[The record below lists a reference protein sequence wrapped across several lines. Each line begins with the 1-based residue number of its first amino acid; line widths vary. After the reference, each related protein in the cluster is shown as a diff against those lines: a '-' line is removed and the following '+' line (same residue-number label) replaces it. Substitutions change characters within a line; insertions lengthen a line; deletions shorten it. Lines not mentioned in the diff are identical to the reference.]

1 MIKAVHL
8 DKGGMTINILKLINS
23 HRELTNTIV
32 SGVLIVLGLVFTWN
46 NMNSTASMIFI
57 VAFLIGGYYSAKS
70 GTIELF
76 RDKHLNVD
84 VLMILAAVGASVIG
98 YWMEAALLIFIFSL
112 AGSMEIMAR
121 ERSRN
126 AISELMNLT
135 PEEARRYKADGEIE
149 IIPVKELKIGN
160 ILQVPRGATIPIDGT
175 LSTEFGVINE
185 ASVTGES
192 VPVEKK
198 SGAKVLGGTINEGEL
213 IDIEVAVEDE
223 DTLFSKIVRLVD
235 EAQTRPSKIA
245 GFIEEIEDTYVKA
258 VLMGVPLFIFAVYV
272 FLGWSMEESFY
283 RGMVLLT
290 VASPCALVASATPAT
305 LSAISRA
312 AKKGMVFKGGPA
324 IDNVNQLKAI
334 IFDKTGTLTVGKPEV
349 VDAAYVNEDV
359 KNAVDEVVKAAE
371 FGSTHPIASAI
382 LRYLNKTAKID
393 VDDIADITGKGFQV
407 THEGHVWKIGK
418 RTYAT
423 ENASL
428 NPKIS
433 NKTEILEE
441 QGNTVIFVSRN
452 GEVLAYYSLEDQ
464 LKPESG
470 QAIERLNTM
479 GIQTIMVSGD
489 NQRTAEH
496 VAAKVGIKEVHANHM
511 PDEKTERLEELREK
525 YGSIGMVGDGINDAP
540 ALALAD
546 VGFAMGSGT
555 DIAME
560 TADVVLV
567 QDDLKQIPFALG
579 LSRKMKNIIIFNII
593 FALAVVILL
602 ILANIFQ
609 VINLP
614 LGVLGHEGSTI
625 LVILNGLRL
634 LNYREEIESAGN
646 VSVIT
651 KVKVET

>member
-1 MIKAVHL
+1 M
-8 DKGGMTINILKLINS
+8 
-23 HRELTNTIV
+23 ELT
-32 SGVLIVLGLVFTWN
+32 
-46 NMNSTASMIFI
+46 ASLTFI
-57 VAFLIGGYYSAKS
+57 AAFLIGGYYSAKS
-70 GTIELF
+70 GLIELF

-84 VLMILAAVGASVIG
+84 VLMILAAIGASLIG

-112 AGSMEIMAR
+112 AGSMEVMAR

-135 PEEARRYKADGEIE
+135 PEEARRYKSNGEIE
-149 IIPVKELKIGN
+149 VVPTKELKIGDV
-160 ILQVPRGATIPIDGT
+160 LQVPRGATIPIDGILT
-175 LSTEFGVINE
+175 TDFGVINE

-192 VPVEKK
+192 VPVEKN
-198 SGAKVLGGTINEGEL
+198 SGAEVIGGTINAGEL
-213 IDIEVAVEDE
+213 IDIEVTVEDE
-223 DTLFSKIVRLVD
+223 DTLFSKIIRLVD
-235 EAQTRPSKIA
+235 EAQSQPSKTA
-245 GFIEEIEDTYVKA
+245 SFIEGIEDTYVKA
-258 VLMGVPLFIFAVYV
+258 VLIGVPLFILAVY
-272 FLGWSMEESFY
+272 FLLGWSMEESFY

-312 AKKGMVFKGGPA
+312 AKKGMVFKGGEA

-349 VDAAYVNEDV
+349 VDAAYANEYEKD
-359 KNAVDEVVKAAE
+359 KVDEVVKAAE

-382 LRYLNKTAKID
+382 LRHLHETPKIE
-393 VDDIADITGKGFQV
+393 VDNIADITGKGFEI
-407 THEGHVWKIGK
+407 THEGDIWKIGK

-423 ENASL
+423 EGASL
-428 NPKIS
+428 NQEIS
-433 NKTEILEE
+433 NRTEILEQ

-452 GEVLAYYSLEDQ
+452 DEVLAYYSLEDR
-464 LKPESG
+464 LKPESRM
-470 QAIERLNTM
+470 AIERLNGM

-489 NQRTAEH
+489 NQRTAEYI
-496 VAAKVGIKEVHANHM
+496 AAKVGIKEVHANHM

-525 YGSIGMVGDGINDAP
+525 YGAIGMVGDGINDAP

-579 LSRKMKNIIIFNII
+579 LSRKMKNIIIFNIV
-593 FALAVVILL
+593 FALAVVVLL

-614 LGVLGHEGSTI
+614 MGVLGHEGSTI

-634 LNYREEIESAGN
+634 LNYKDRIEKENISDLSAAGRLN
-646 VSVIT
+646 TES
-651 KVKVET
+651 

>member
-1 MIKAVHL
+1 M
-8 DKGGMTINILKLINS
+8 
-23 HRELTNTIV
+23 ELTGALTYI
-32 SGVLIVLGLVFTWN
+32 
-46 NMNSTASMIFI
+46 A
-57 VAFLIGGYYSAKS
+57 AFLTGGYYSAKS
-70 GTIELF
+70 GLAELF

-84 VLMILAAVGASVIG
+84 VLMILAAIGASLIG

-112 AGSMEIMAR
+112 AGSMETMAR

-135 PEEARRYKADGEIE
+135 PEEARRYKADGAIE
-149 IIPVKELKIGN
+149 VVPTKDLKIGD

-175 LSTEFGVINE
+175 LAVGFGVINE
-185 ASVTGES
+185 SSVTGES
-192 VPVEKK
+192 VPVEKT
-198 SGAKVLGGTINEGEL
+198 SGAEVIGGTINEGGL
-213 IDIEVAVEDE
+213 IDIEVAVED
-223 DTLFSKIVRLVD
+223 DATLFSKIIRLVD
-235 EAQTRPSKIA
+235 EAQSRPSKTA
-245 GFIEEIEDTYVKA
+245 SYIEGIEDTYVKV
-258 VLMGVPLFIFAVYV
+258 VLIGVPLFILAVY
-272 FLGWSMEESFY
+272 FLLGWSMEESFY

-290 VASPCALVASATPAT
+290 VASPCALGASAAPAT
-305 LSAISRA
+305 LAAISRA
-312 AKKGMVFKGGPA
+312 AKKGMVFKGGQA

-359 KNAVDEVVKAAE
+359 RDMVDGVVKAAE

-382 LRYLNKTAKID
+382 LRYLKETSKIE
-393 VDDIADITGKGFQV
+393 VDAIADITGKGFEV
-407 THEGHVWKIGK
+407 TYEGDVWKIGK

-428 NPKIS
+428 NAVIS
-433 NKTEILEE
+433 DKTEKLEA

-452 GEVLAYYSLEDQ
+452 DEVLAYYSLEDS
-464 LKPESG
+464 LKPESRM
-470 QAIERLNTM
+470 AVERLNSM

-496 VAAKVGIKEVHANHM
+496 IAAKVGIKEVHANHM
-511 PDEKTERLEELREK
+511 PDEKTERLEQLREK
-525 YGSIGMVGDGINDAP
+525 YGAIGMVGDGINDAP

-579 LSRKMKNIIIFNII
+579 LSRKMKNIIIFNIV
-593 FALAVVILL
+593 FALAVVVLL
-602 ILANIFQ
+602 ILANILQ
-609 VINLP
+609 AINLP
-614 LGVLGHEGSTI
+614 MGVLGHEGSTI

-634 LNYREEIESAGN
+634 LNYKDSLKETTVAG
-646 VSVIT
+646 VSGKALRKST
-651 KVKVET
+651 S

>member
-1 MIKAVHL
+1 M
-8 DKGGMTINILKLINS
+8 
-23 HRELTNTIV
+23 ELTGALTYI
-32 SGVLIVLGLVFTWN
+32 
-46 NMNSTASMIFI
+46 A
-57 VAFLIGGYYSAKS
+57 AFLTGGYYSAKS
-70 GTIELF
+70 GLAELF

-84 VLMILAAVGASVIG
+84 VLMILAAIGASLIG

-112 AGSMEIMAR
+112 AGSMETMAR

-135 PEEARRYKADGEIE
+135 PEEARRYKADGAIE
-149 IIPVKELKIGN
+149 VVPTKDLKIGD

-175 LSTEFGVINE
+175 LAVGFGVINE
-185 ASVTGES
+185 SSVTGES
-192 VPVEKK
+192 VPVEKT
-198 SGAKVLGGTINEGEL
+198 SGAEVIGGTINEGGL
-213 IDIEVAVEDE
+213 IDIEVAVED
-223 DTLFSKIVRLVD
+223 DATLFSKIIRLVD
-235 EAQTRPSKIA
+235 EAQSRPSKTA
-245 GFIEEIEDTYVKA
+245 SYIEGIEDTYVKV
-258 VLMGVPLFIFAVYV
+258 VLIGVPLFILAVY
-272 FLGWSMEESFY
+272 FLLGWSMEESFY

-290 VASPCALVASATPAT
+290 VASPCALVASAAPAT
-305 LSAISRA
+305 LAAISRA
-312 AKKGMVFKGGPA
+312 AKKGMVFKGGQA

-359 KNAVDEVVKAAE
+359 RDMVDGVVKAAE

-382 LRYLNKTAKID
+382 LRYLKETSKIE
-393 VDDIADITGKGFQV
+393 VDAIADITGKGFEV
-407 THEGHVWKIGK
+407 TYEGDVWKIGK

-428 NPKIS
+428 NAVIS
-433 NKTEILEE
+433 DKTEKLEA

-452 GEVLAYYSLEDQ
+452 DEVLAYYSLEDS
-464 LKPESG
+464 LKPESRM
-470 QAIERLNTM
+470 AVERLNSM

-496 VAAKVGIKEVHANHM
+496 IAAKVGIKEVHANHM
-511 PDEKTERLEELREK
+511 PDEKTERLEQLREK
-525 YGSIGMVGDGINDAP
+525 YGAIGMVGDGINDAP

-579 LSRKMKNIIIFNII
+579 LSRKMKNIIIFNIV
-593 FALAVVILL
+593 FALAVVVLL
-602 ILANIFQ
+602 ILANILQ
-609 VINLP
+609 AINLP
-614 LGVLGHEGSTI
+614 MGVLGHEGSTI

-634 LNYREEIESAGN
+634 LNYKDSLKETTVAG
-646 VSVIT
+646 VSGKALRKST
-651 KVKVET
+651 S

>member
-1 MIKAVHL
+1 M
-8 DKGGMTINILKLINS
+8 
-23 HRELTNTIV
+23 ELT
-32 SGVLIVLGLVFTWN
+32 
-46 NMNSTASMIFI
+46 ASLTFI
-57 VAFLIGGYYSAKS
+57 TAFLIGGYYSAKS
-70 GTIELF
+70 GLIELF

-84 VLMILAAVGASVIG
+84 VLMILAAIGASLIG

-112 AGSMEIMAR
+112 AGSMEVMAR

-135 PEEARRYKADGEIE
+135 PEEARRYKSNGEIE
-149 IIPVKELKIGN
+149 VVPTKELKIGDV
-160 ILQVPRGATIPIDGT
+160 LQVPRGATIPIDGILT
-175 LSTEFGVINE
+175 TDFGVINE

-192 VPVEKK
+192 VPVEKN
-198 SGAKVLGGTINEGEL
+198 SGAEVIGGTINAGEL
-213 IDIEVAVEDE
+213 IDIEVTVEDE
-223 DTLFSKIVRLVD
+223 DTLFSKIIRLVD
-235 EAQTRPSKIA
+235 EAQSQPSKTA
-245 GFIEEIEDTYVKA
+245 SFIEGIEDTYVKA
-258 VLMGVPLFIFAVYV
+258 VLIGVPLFILAVY
-272 FLGWSMEESFY
+272 FLLGWSMEESFY

-312 AKKGMVFKGGPA
+312 AKKGMVFKGGEA

-349 VDAAYVNEDV
+349 VDAAYANEYEKD
-359 KNAVDEVVKAAE
+359 KVDEVVKAAE

-382 LRYLNKTAKID
+382 LRHLHETPKIE
-393 VDDIADITGKGFQV
+393 VDNIADITGKGFEI
-407 THEGHVWKIGK
+407 THEGDIWKIGK

-423 ENASL
+423 EGASL
-428 NPKIS
+428 NQEIS
-433 NKTEILEE
+433 NRTEILEQ

-452 GEVLAYYSLEDQ
+452 DEVLAYYSLEDR
-464 LKPESG
+464 LKPESRM
-470 QAIERLNTM
+470 AIERLNGM

-489 NQRTAEH
+489 NQRTAEYI
-496 VAAKVGIKEVHANHM
+496 AAKVGIKEVHANHM

-525 YGSIGMVGDGINDAP
+525 YGAIGMVGDGINDAP

-579 LSRKMKNIIIFNII
+579 LSRKMKNIIIFNIV
-593 FALAVVILL
+593 FALAVVVLL

-614 LGVLGHEGSTI
+614 MGVLGHEGSTI

-634 LNYREEIESAGN
+634 LNYKDRIEKENISDLSAAGRLN
-646 VSVIT
+646 TES
-651 KVKVET
+651 

>member
-1 MIKAVHL
+1 M
-8 DKGGMTINILKLINS
+8 
-23 HRELTNTIV
+23 ELT
-32 SGVLIVLGLVFTWN
+32 
-46 NMNSTASMIFI
+46 ASLTFI
-57 VAFLIGGYYSAKS
+57 AAFLIGGYYSAKS
-70 GTIELF
+70 GLIELF

-84 VLMILAAVGASVIG
+84 VLMILAAIGASLIG

-112 AGSMEIMAR
+112 AGSMEVMAR

-135 PEEARRYKADGEIE
+135 PEEARRYKSNGEIE
-149 IIPVKELKIGN
+149 VVPTKELKIGDV
-160 ILQVPRGATIPIDGT
+160 LQVPRGATIPIDGILT
-175 LSTEFGVINE
+175 TDFGVINE

-192 VPVEKK
+192 VPVEKN
-198 SGAKVLGGTINEGEL
+198 SGAEVIGGTINAGEL
-213 IDIEVAVEDE
+213 IDIEVTVEDE
-223 DTLFSKIVRLVD
+223 DTLFSKIIRLVD
-235 EAQTRPSKIA
+235 EAQSQPSKTA
-245 GFIEEIEDTYVKA
+245 SFIEGIEDTYVKA
-258 VLMGVPLFIFAVYV
+258 VLIGVPLFILAVYYL
-272 FLGWSMEESFY
+272 LGWSMEESFY

-312 AKKGMVFKGGPA
+312 AKKGMVFKGGEA

-349 VDAAYVNEDV
+349 VDAAYANEYEKD
-359 KNAVDEVVKAAE
+359 KVDEVVKAAE

-382 LRYLNKTAKID
+382 LRHLHETPKIE
-393 VDDIADITGKGFQV
+393 VDNIADITGKGFEI
-407 THEGHVWKIGK
+407 THEGDIWKIGK

-423 ENASL
+423 EGASL
-428 NPKIS
+428 NQEIS
-433 NKTEILEE
+433 NRTEILEQ

-452 GEVLAYYSLEDQ
+452 DEVLAYYSLEDR
-464 LKPESG
+464 LKPESRM
-470 QAIERLNTM
+470 AIERLNGM

-489 NQRTAEH
+489 NQRTAEYI
-496 VAAKVGIKEVHANHM
+496 AAKVGIKEVHANHM

-525 YGSIGMVGDGINDAP
+525 YGAIGMVGDGINDAP

-579 LSRKMKNIIIFNII
+579 LSRKMKNIIIFNIV
-593 FALAVVILL
+593 FALAVVVLL

-614 LGVLGHEGSTI
+614 MGVLGHEGSTI

-634 LNYREEIESAGN
+634 LNYKDRIEKENISDLSAAGRLN
-646 VSVIT
+646 TES
-651 KVKVET
+651 

>member
-1 MIKAVHL
+1 
-8 DKGGMTINILKLINS
+8 MTNILKWINN
-23 HRELTNTIV
+23 HRELTNTII
-32 SGVLIVLGLVFTWN
+32 SGTLIVLGLIFTWN
-46 NMNSTASMIFI
+46 NIEITASITFI
-57 VAFLIGGYYSAKS
+57 TAFLIGGYYSAKS
-70 GTIELF
+70 GLIELF

-84 VLMILAAVGASVIG
+84 VLMILAAIGASVIG

-112 AGSMEIMAR
+112 AGSMEVMAR
-121 ERSRN
+121 ARSRN
-126 AISELMNLT
+126 AISELMKLT
-135 PEEARRYKADGEIE
+135 PNEACRYKSNGEIE
-149 IIPVKELKIGN
+149 IIETENLKIGDV
-160 ILQVPRGATIPIDGT
+160 LQVPRGATIPIDGK
-175 LSTEFGVINE
+175 LAVDFGVINE

-192 VPVEKK
+192 VPIEKNE
-198 SGAKVLGGTINEGEL
+198 GAEVIGGTINEGEL
-213 IDIEVAVEDE
+213 IDIEVTVEDE
-223 DTLFSKIVRLVD
+223 DTLFSKIIRLVD
-235 EAQTRPSKIA
+235 EAQSKPSRTA
-245 GFIEEIEDTYVKA
+245 SFIEGIEATYVRA
-258 VLMGVPLFIFAVYV
+258 VLIGVPLFILAVY
-272 FLGWSMEESFY
+272 FFFGWSMEESFY

-312 AKKGMVFKGGPA
+312 AKKGMVFKGGQA

-334 IFDKTGTLTVGKPEV
+334 IFDKTGTLTIGKPDV
-349 VDAAYVNEDV
+349 VDANYINNEVKEQVN
-359 KNAVDEVVKAAE
+359 EVVKAVE

-382 LRYLNKTAKID
+382 LSYLNTTPKIE
-393 VDDIADITGKGFQV
+393 VDNIADITGKGFEV
-407 THEGHVWKIGK
+407 THKGELWKVGK

-428 NPKIS
+428 PPDIRE
-433 NKTEILEE
+433 KTEMLEV
-441 QGNTVIFVSRN
+441 QGNTVIFVSKN
-452 GEVLAYYSLEDQ
+452 DEVLAYYSLEDQ
-464 LKPESG
+464 LKPESKMVV
-470 QAIERLNTM
+470 ERLNDM

-496 VAAKVGIKEVHANHM
+496 IAAKVGIKEVHANHM

-525 YGSIGMVGDGINDAP
+525 YGTIGMVGDGINDAP

-579 LSRKMKNIIIFNII
+579 LSRKMKGIIIFNIV
-593 FALAVVILL
+593 FALTVVLLL
-602 ILANIFQ
+602 ILANILQ

-614 LGVLGHEGSTI
+614 MGVIGHEGSTI

-634 LNYREEIESAGN
+634 LNYKGVMEIKSSNSVSDNTLRETAA
-646 VSVIT
+646 
-651 KVKVET
+651 

>member
-1 MIKAVHL
+1 M
-8 DKGGMTINILKLINS
+8 
-23 HRELTNTIV
+23 NTII
-32 SGVLIVLGLVFTWN
+32 SGILIVLGLIFTWN
-46 NMNSTASMIFI
+46 NMELTASLTYI

-70 GTIELF
+70 GLIELF

-84 VLMILAAVGASVIG
+84 VLMILAAIGASLIG

-112 AGSMEIMAR
+112 AGSMEVMAR

-135 PEEARRYKADGEIE
+135 PEEARRYKSNGEIE
-149 IIPVKELKIGN
+149 VVSTKELKIGDV
-160 ILQVPRGATIPIDGT
+160 LQVPRGATIPIDGILT
-175 LSTEFGVINE
+175 TDFGVINE

-192 VPVEKK
+192 VPVEKN
-198 SGAKVLGGTINEGEL
+198 SGAEVIGGTINAGEL
-213 IDIEVAVEDE
+213 IDIEVTVEDE
-223 DTLFSKIVRLVD
+223 DTLFSKIIRLVD
-235 EAQTRPSKIA
+235 EAQSQPSKTA
-245 GFIEEIEDTYVKA
+245 SFIEGIEDTYVKA
-258 VLMGVPLFIFAVYV
+258 VLIGVPLFILAVY
-272 FLGWSMEESFY
+272 FLLGWSMEESFY

-312 AKKGMVFKGGPA
+312 AKKGMVFKGGEA

-349 VDAAYVNEDV
+349 VDAAYANEYEKD
-359 KNAVDEVVKAAE
+359 KVDEVVKAAE

-382 LRYLNKTAKID
+382 LRHLHETPKIE
-393 VDDIADITGKGFQV
+393 VDNIADITGKGFEI
-407 THEGHVWKIGK
+407 THEGDIWKIGK

-423 ENASL
+423 EGASL
-428 NPKIS
+428 NQEIS
-433 NKTEILEE
+433 NRTEILEQ

-452 GEVLAYYSLEDQ
+452 DEVLAYYSLEDR
-464 LKPESG
+464 LKPESRM
-470 QAIERLNTM
+470 AIERLNGM

-489 NQRTAEH
+489 NQRTAEYI
-496 VAAKVGIKEVHANHM
+496 AAKVGIKEVHANHM

-525 YGSIGMVGDGINDAP
+525 YGAIGMVGDGINDAP

-579 LSRKMKNIIIFNII
+579 LSRKMKNIIIFNIV
-593 FALAVVILL
+593 FALAVVVLL

-614 LGVLGHEGSTI
+614 MGVLGHEGSTI

-634 LNYREEIESAGN
+634 LNYKDRIEKENISDLSAAGRLN
-646 VSVIT
+646 TES
-651 KVKVET
+651 

>member
-1 MIKAVHL
+1 M
-8 DKGGMTINILKLINS
+8 
-23 HRELTNTIV
+23 ELT
-32 SGVLIVLGLVFTWN
+32 
-46 NMNSTASMIFI
+46 ASLTYI

-70 GTIELF
+70 GLIELF

-84 VLMILAAVGASVIG
+84 VLMILAAIGASLIG

-112 AGSMEIMAR
+112 AGSMEVMAR

-135 PEEARRYKADGEIE
+135 PEEARRYKSNGEIE
-149 IIPVKELKIGN
+149 VVPTKELKIGDV
-160 ILQVPRGATIPIDGT
+160 LQVPRGATIPIDGILT
-175 LSTEFGVINE
+175 TDFGVINE

-192 VPVEKK
+192 VPVEKS
-198 SGAKVLGGTINEGEL
+198 SGAEVIGGTINAGEL
-213 IDIEVAVEDE
+213 IDIEVTVEDE
-223 DTLFSKIVRLVD
+223 DTLFSKIIRLVD
-235 EAQTRPSKIA
+235 EAQSQPSKTA
-245 GFIEEIEDTYVKA
+245 SFIEGIEDTYVKA
-258 VLMGVPLFIFAVYV
+258 VLIGVPLFILAVY
-272 FLGWSMEESFY
+272 FLLGWSMEESFY

-312 AKKGMVFKGGPA
+312 AKKGMVFKGGEA

-349 VDAAYVNEDV
+349 VDAAYANEYEKD
-359 KNAVDEVVKAAE
+359 KVDEVVKAAE

-382 LRYLNKTAKID
+382 LRHLHETSKIE
-393 VDDIADITGKGFQV
+393 VDNIADITGKGFEI
-407 THEGHVWKIGK
+407 THEGDIWKIGK

-423 ENASL
+423 EGASL
-428 NPKIS
+428 NQEIS
-433 NKTEILEE
+433 NRTEILEQ

-452 GEVLAYYSLEDQ
+452 DEVLAYYSLEDR
-464 LKPESG
+464 LKPESRM
-470 QAIERLNTM
+470 AIERLNGM

-489 NQRTAEH
+489 NQRTAEYI
-496 VAAKVGIKEVHANHM
+496 AGKVGIKEVHANHM

-525 YGSIGMVGDGINDAP
+525 YGAIGMVGDGINDAP

-579 LSRKMKNIIIFNII
+579 LSRKMKNIIIFNIV
-593 FALAVVILL
+593 FALAVVVLL

-614 LGVLGHEGSTI
+614 MGVLGHEGSTI

-634 LNYREEIESAGN
+634 LNYKDRIEKENISDLSAAGRLN
-646 VSVIT
+646 TES
-651 KVKVET
+651 

>member
-1 MIKAVHL
+1 MAGEVMADVFKW
-8 DKGGMTINILKLINS
+8 INN
-23 HRELTNTIV
+23 HRELTNTII
-32 SGVLIVLGLVFTWN
+32 SGALIVLGLVFTWN
-46 NMNSTASMIFI
+46 NFELAASLTFI
-57 VAFLIGGYYSAKS
+57 TAFLIGGYYSAKS
-70 GTIELF
+70 GLIELF
-76 RDKHLNVD
+76 RDKNLNVD
-84 VLMILAAVGASVIG
+84 VLMILAAAGASLIG

-112 AGSMEIMAR
+112 AGSMEVMAR
-121 ERSRN
+121 ARSRN

-135 PEEARRYKADGEIE
+135 PNEARRYTADDNIE
-149 IIPVKELKIGN
+149 IVETKKLRIGD
-160 ILQVPRGATIPIDGT
+160 IVQVPRGAVVPIDGT
-175 LSTEFGVINE
+175 LAAPFGVINE

-192 VPVEKK
+192 VPVEKTK
-198 SGAKVLGGTINEGEL
+198 GAEVIGGTINEGGL
-213 IDIEVAVEDE
+213 IDIEVTVEDD
-223 DTLFSKIVRLVD
+223 DTLFSKIIRLVD
-235 EAQTRPSKIA
+235 EAQSKPSKTA
-245 GFIEEIEDTYVKA
+245 SFIENIEGTYVKA
-258 VLMGVPLFIFAVYV
+258 VLIGVPVFILAVYF

-305 LSAISRA
+305 LSGISRA
-312 AKKGMVFKGGPA
+312 AKKGMVFKGGVA

-349 VDAAYVNEDV
+349 VDASYISYEI
-359 KNAVDEVVKAAE
+359 KEQVDEVVKAAE

-382 LRYLNKTAKID
+382 LRHLDTTSKIELD
-393 VDDIADITGKGFQV
+393 HLADITGKGFEV
-407 THEGHVWKIGK
+407 IHEGDTWKIGK

-428 NPKIS
+428 PENIS
-433 NKTEILEE
+433 RKTEVLED

-452 GEVLAYYSLEDQ
+452 DEVLAYYSLEDR
-464 LKPESG
+464 LKPESKV
-470 QAIERLNTM
+470 AIDRLNDM

-489 NQRTAEH
+489 NRRTAEYI
-496 VAAKVGIKEVHANHM
+496 AARVGIKEVHANHM

-525 YGSIGMVGDGINDAP
+525 YGTIGMVGDGINDAP

-567 QDDLKQIPFALG
+567 QDNLKQIPFALG
-579 LSRKMKNIIIFNII
+579 LSRKMKNIIVFNII
-593 FALAVVILL
+593 FALSVVVLL
-602 ILANIFQ
+602 ILANILQ

-614 LGVLGHEGSTI
+614 MGVIGHEGSTI

-634 LNYREEIESAGN
+634 LNYKDDFSDRREVADLVEGE
-646 VSVIT
+646 
-651 KVKVET
+651 KVAT

>member
-1 MIKAVHL
+1 MII
-8 DKGGMTINILKLINS
+8 INIFKWANN
-23 HRELTNTIV
+23 HRELTNTV
-32 SGVLIVLGLVFTWN
+32 FSGILIVLGLIFTWN
-46 NMNSTASMIFI
+46 NMEAAASLIFI
-57 VAFLIGGYYSAKS
+57 FAFLIGGYYSAKS
-70 GTIELF
+70 GLIELL

-84 VLMILAAVGASVIG
+84 VLMILAAVGASLIG

-112 AGSMEIMAR
+112 AGSLEAMAR

-135 PEEARRYKADGEIE
+135 PEEARRYNADGGIDVV
-149 IIPVKELKIGN
+149 PTKELKIGD

-175 LSTEFGVINE
+175 LAADFGVINE

-192 VPVEKK
+192 VPVEKTR
-198 SGAKVLGGTINEGEL
+198 GAEVIGGTINEGEL
-213 IDIEVAVEDE
+213 IDIEVSVEDE

-235 EAQTRPSKIA
+235 EAQSKPSRTA
-245 GFIEEIEDTYVKA
+245 GFIEGIEDTYVKA
-258 VLMGVPLFIFAVYV
+258 VLLGVPLFILAVYI

-290 VASPCALVASATPAT
+290 VASPCALVASAAPAT

-312 AKKGMVFKGGPA
+312 AKKGMVFKGGQA

-359 KNAVDEVVKAAE
+359 RDMVDEVVKAAE
-371 FGSTHPIASAI
+371 FGSTHPIANAI
-382 LRYLNKTAKID
+382 LRYLEETPKIE
-393 VDDIADITGKGFQV
+393 VDDIADITGKGFAV
-407 THEGHVWKIGK
+407 THNGDVWKIGK

-423 ENASL
+423 ENAGLSAA
-428 NPKIS
+428 IS
-433 NKTEILEE
+433 HKTEMLEE

-452 GEVLAYYSLEDQ
+452 EEVLAYYSLEDR
-464 LKPESG
+464 LKPESRM
-470 QAIERLNTM
+470 AIERLNNM
-479 GIQTIMVSGD
+479 GVQTIMVSGD
-489 NQRTAEH
+489 NQRTAEYI
-496 VAAKVGIKEVHANHM
+496 AAKVGIKEVHANHM

-525 YGSIGMVGDGINDAP
+525 YGTVGMVGDGINDAP

-560 TADVVLV
+560 MADVVLV

-579 LSRKMKNIIIFNII
+579 LSRKMKNIIVFNIVFALSVVLLLI
-593 FALAVVILL
+593 FANIL
-602 ILANIFQ
+602 Q

-614 LGVLGHEGSTI
+614 IGVLGHEGSTI

-634 LNYREEIESAGN
+634 LNYKDSIHGEGVRD
-646 VSVIT
+646 VSVSGRMEP
-651 KVKVET
+651 ET

>member
-1 MIKAVHL
+1 M
-8 DKGGMTINILKLINS
+8 
-23 HRELTNTIV
+23 ELTGALTYI
-32 SGVLIVLGLVFTWN
+32 
-46 NMNSTASMIFI
+46 A
-57 VAFLIGGYYSAKS
+57 AFLTGGYYSAKS
-70 GTIELF
+70 GLVELF

-84 VLMILAAVGASVIG
+84 VLMILAAIGASLIG

-112 AGSMEIMAR
+112 AGSMETMAR

-135 PEEARRYKADGEIE
+135 PEEARRYKADGAIE
-149 IIPVKELKIGN
+149 VVPTKDLKIGD

-175 LSTEFGVINE
+175 LAVGFGVINE
-185 ASVTGES
+185 SSVTGES
-192 VPVEKK
+192 VPVEKT
-198 SGAKVLGGTINEGEL
+198 SGAEVIGGTINEGGL
-213 IDIEVAVEDE
+213 IDIEVAVED
-223 DTLFSKIVRLVD
+223 DATLFSKIIRLVD
-235 EAQTRPSKIA
+235 EAQSRPSKTA
-245 GFIEEIEDTYVKA
+245 SYIEGIEDTYVKV
-258 VLMGVPLFIFAVYV
+258 VLIGVPLFILAVY
-272 FLGWSMEESFY
+272 FLLGWSMEESFY

-290 VASPCALVASATPAT
+290 VASPCALVASAAPAT
-305 LSAISRA
+305 LAAISRA
-312 AKKGMVFKGGPA
+312 AKKGMVFKGGQA

-359 KNAVDEVVKAAE
+359 RDMVDGVVKAAE

-382 LRYLNKTAKID
+382 LRYLKETSKIE
-393 VDDIADITGKGFQV
+393 VDAIADITGKGFEV
-407 THEGHVWKIGK
+407 TYEGDVWKIGK

-428 NPKIS
+428 NAVIS
-433 NKTEILEE
+433 DKTEKLEA

-452 GEVLAYYSLEDQ
+452 DEVLAYYSLEDS
-464 LKPESG
+464 LKPESRM
-470 QAIERLNTM
+470 AVERLNSM

-496 VAAKVGIKEVHANHM
+496 IAAKVGIKEVHANHM
-511 PDEKTERLEELREK
+511 PDEKTERLEQLREK
-525 YGSIGMVGDGINDAP
+525 YGAIGMVGDGINDAP

-579 LSRKMKNIIIFNII
+579 LSRKMKNIIIFNIV
-593 FALAVVILL
+593 FALAVVVLL
-602 ILANIFQ
+602 ILANILQ
-609 VINLP
+609 AINLP
-614 LGVLGHEGSTI
+614 MGVLGHEGSTI

-634 LNYREEIESAGN
+634 LNYKDSLKETTVAG
-646 VSVIT
+646 VSGKALRKST
-651 KVKVET
+651 S

>member
-1 MIKAVHL
+1 M
-8 DKGGMTINILKLINS
+8 
-23 HRELTNTIV
+23 ELTGALTYI
-32 SGVLIVLGLVFTWN
+32 
-46 NMNSTASMIFI
+46 A
-57 VAFLIGGYYSAKS
+57 AFLIGGYYSAKS
-70 GTIELF
+70 GLVELF

-84 VLMILAAVGASVIG
+84 VLMILAAIGASLIG

-112 AGSMEIMAR
+112 AGSMETMAR

-135 PEEARRYKADGEIE
+135 PEEARRYKADGAIE
-149 IIPVKELKIGN
+149 VVPTKDLKIGD

-175 LSTEFGVINE
+175 LAVGFGVINE
-185 ASVTGES
+185 SSVTGES
-192 VPVEKK
+192 VPVEKT
-198 SGAKVLGGTINEGEL
+198 SGAEVIGGTINEGGL
-213 IDIEVAVEDE
+213 IDIEVAVED
-223 DTLFSKIVRLVD
+223 DATLFSKIIRLVD
-235 EAQTRPSKIA
+235 EAQSRPSKTA
-245 GFIEEIEDTYVKA
+245 SYIEGIEDTYVKV
-258 VLMGVPLFIFAVYV
+258 VLIGVPLFILAVY
-272 FLGWSMEESFY
+272 FLLGWSMEESFY

-290 VASPCALVASATPAT
+290 VASPCALVASAAPAT

-312 AKKGMVFKGGPA
+312 AKKGMVFKGGQA

-359 KNAVDEVVKAAE
+359 RDMVDGVVKAAE

-382 LRYLNKTAKID
+382 LRYLKETSKIE
-393 VDDIADITGKGFQV
+393 VDAIADITGKGFEV
-407 THEGHVWKIGK
+407 TYEGDVWKIGK

-428 NPKIS
+428 NAVIS
-433 NKTEILEE
+433 DKTEKLEA

-452 GEVLAYYSLEDQ
+452 DEVLAYYSLEDS
-464 LKPESG
+464 LKPESRM
-470 QAIERLNTM
+470 AVERLNSM

-496 VAAKVGIKEVHANHM
+496 IAAKVGIKEVHANHM
-511 PDEKTERLEELREK
+511 PDEKTERLEQLREK
-525 YGSIGMVGDGINDAP
+525 YGAIGMVGDGINDAP

-579 LSRKMKNIIIFNII
+579 LSRKMKNIIIFNIV
-593 FALAVVILL
+593 FALAVVVLL
-602 ILANIFQ
+602 ILANILQ
-609 VINLP
+609 AINLP
-614 LGVLGHEGSTI
+614 MGVLGHEGSTI

-634 LNYREEIESAGN
+634 LNYKDSLKETTVAG
-646 VSVIT
+646 VSGKALRKST
-651 KVKVET
+651 S

>member
-1 MIKAVHL
+1 M
-8 DKGGMTINILKLINS
+8 
-23 HRELTNTIV
+23 NTII
-32 SGVLIVLGLVFTWN
+32 SGILIVLGLIFTWN
-46 NMNSTASMIFI
+46 NMELTASLTFI
-57 VAFLIGGYYSAKS
+57 AAFLIGGYYSAKS
-70 GTIELF
+70 GLIELF

-84 VLMILAAVGASVIG
+84 VLMILAAIGASLIG

-112 AGSMEIMAR
+112 AGSMEVMAR

-135 PEEARRYKADGEIE
+135 PEEARRYKSNGEIE
-149 IIPVKELKIGN
+149 VVSTKELKIGDV
-160 ILQVPRGATIPIDGT
+160 LQVPRGATIPIDGILT
-175 LSTEFGVINE
+175 TDFGVINE

-192 VPVEKK
+192 VPVEKN
-198 SGAKVLGGTINEGEL
+198 SGAEVIGGTINAGEL
-213 IDIEVAVEDE
+213 IDIEVTVEDE
-223 DTLFSKIVRLVD
+223 DTLFSKIIRLVD
-235 EAQTRPSKIA
+235 EAQSQPSKTA
-245 GFIEEIEDTYVKA
+245 SFIEGIEDTYVKA
-258 VLMGVPLFIFAVYV
+258 VLIGVPLFILAVY
-272 FLGWSMEESFY
+272 FLLGWSMEESFY

-312 AKKGMVFKGGPA
+312 AKKGMVFKGGEA

-349 VDAAYVNEDV
+349 VDAAYANEYEKD
-359 KNAVDEVVKAAE
+359 KVDEVVKAAE

-382 LRYLNKTAKID
+382 LRHLHETPKIE
-393 VDDIADITGKGFQV
+393 VDNIADITGKGFEI
-407 THEGHVWKIGK
+407 THEGDIWKIGK

-423 ENASL
+423 EGASL
-428 NPKIS
+428 NQEIS
-433 NKTEILEE
+433 NRTEILEQ

-452 GEVLAYYSLEDQ
+452 DEVLAYYSLEDR
-464 LKPESG
+464 LKPESRM
-470 QAIERLNTM
+470 AIERLNGM

-489 NQRTAEH
+489 NQRTAEYI
-496 VAAKVGIKEVHANHM
+496 AAKVGIKEVHANHM

-525 YGSIGMVGDGINDAP
+525 YGAIGMVGDGINDAP

-579 LSRKMKNIIIFNII
+579 LSRKMKNIIIFNIV
-593 FALAVVILL
+593 FALAVVVLL

-614 LGVLGHEGSTI
+614 MGVLGHEGSTI

-634 LNYREEIESAGN
+634 LNYKDRIEKENISDLSAAGRLN
-646 VSVIT
+646 TES
-651 KVKVET
+651 

>member
-1 MIKAVHL
+1 M
-8 DKGGMTINILKLINS
+8 
-23 HRELTNTIV
+23 ELT
-32 SGVLIVLGLVFTWN
+32 
-46 NMNSTASMIFI
+46 ASLTYI

-70 GTIELF
+70 GLIELF

-84 VLMILAAVGASVIG
+84 VLMILAAIGASLIG

-112 AGSMEIMAR
+112 AGSMEVMAR

-135 PEEARRYKADGEIE
+135 PEEARRYKSNGEIE
-149 IIPVKELKIGN
+149 VVPTKELKIGDV
-160 ILQVPRGATIPIDGT
+160 LQVPRGATIPIDGILT
-175 LSTEFGVINE
+175 TDFGVINE

-192 VPVEKK
+192 VPVEKS
-198 SGAKVLGGTINEGEL
+198 SGAEVIGGTINAGEL
-213 IDIEVAVEDE
+213 IDIEVTVEDE
-223 DTLFSKIVRLVD
+223 DTLFSKIIRLVD
-235 EAQTRPSKIA
+235 EAQSQPSKTA
-245 GFIEEIEDTYVKA
+245 SFIEGIEGTYVKA
-258 VLMGVPLFIFAVYV
+258 VLIGVPLFILAVY
-272 FLGWSMEESFY
+272 FLLGWSMEESFY

-312 AKKGMVFKGGPA
+312 AKKGMVFKGGEA

-349 VDAAYVNEDV
+349 VDAAYANEYEKD
-359 KNAVDEVVKAAE
+359 KVDEVVKAAE

-382 LRYLNKTAKID
+382 LRHLHETSKIE
-393 VDDIADITGKGFQV
+393 VDNIADITGKGFEI
-407 THEGHVWKIGK
+407 THEGDIWKIGK

-423 ENASL
+423 EGASL
-428 NPKIS
+428 NQEIS
-433 NKTEILEE
+433 NRTEILEQ

-452 GEVLAYYSLEDQ
+452 DEVLAYYSLEDR
-464 LKPESG
+464 LKPESRM
-470 QAIERLNTM
+470 AIERLNGM

-489 NQRTAEH
+489 NQRTAEYI
-496 VAAKVGIKEVHANHM
+496 AGKVGIKEVHANHM

-525 YGSIGMVGDGINDAP
+525 YGAIGMVGDGINDAP

-579 LSRKMKNIIIFNII
+579 LSRKMKNIIIFNIV
-593 FALAVVILL
+593 FALAVVVLL

-614 LGVLGHEGSTI
+614 MGVLGHEGSTI

-634 LNYREEIESAGN
+634 LNYKDRIEKENISDLSAAGRLN
-646 VSVIT
+646 TES
-651 KVKVET
+651 